1 LNDSSGAGSRAL
13 VQCARTGSV
22 ALVRNKAD
30 HFLAGSRS
38 DKMALGKTNHA
49 TEVRMMTSVMDKIE
63 ALKSVGAEE
72 LVNKTLAK
80 LIELEM
86 SRVRQEQRRLKAEL
100 DNFEQ
105 AYRMSSEEC
114 SQKFES
120 GELGDAVEF
129 FDWTSLYDIYQRNE
143 KTLCLLE
150 EKLR

>member
-1 LNDSSGAGSRAL
+1 
-13 VQCARTGSV
+13 
-22 ALVRNKAD
+22 
-30 HFLAGSRS
+30 
-38 DKMALGKTNHA
+38 
-49 TEVRMMTSVMDKIE
+49 MMTSVMDKIE